1 MNLALLL
8 DLCPRRLCVS
18 HAMEAFIP
26 DLIWPTACMQEH
38 QSTYLRFC
46 TSRQLLEPASLPS
59 PRARTLI
66 NLSAVL
72 YEQSAAR
79 PGLSAEVG
87 NMDLDFV
94 PGVAFIPD
102 VHIADSLRAR
112 TPINLSAVLYE
123 QAAARTSLSA
133 EVGNMDL
140 DFVPGVAFI
149 PDVHM
154 ADSLRA
160 RTPIN
165 SSAVLYEQAAAR
177 TGLPAEVGNI
187 SPRARTLINLSAVL
201 YEQADARFGLPA
213 EVGIMNL
220 DFVPGVAF
228 DAMGNVEL
236 TGDLPG
242 NADRVNNNNNNVA
255 LTLQFSPT
263 ALLNPRSLA
272 SKRPASS
279 GSDLDRGRTDPT
291 IAGQISLVEQLHNVQ
306 ERTAL
311 LAKRIKT
318 DEDRKKSTHCQ
329 GFNGG
334 SSLELQKTSSQA
346 LSQTGLLIDLT
357 ISDDDD
363 VQLVGDNME
372 ELICVG
378 KVKHTYVQAH
388 TVPYSDSKKYLG
400 NSAGN
405 NRNNLNIMVTDPT
418 GREFGRVDMKSS
430 TGLCLLIDGAKANEL
445 IWMGPLGSP
454 FLGLISMTLQLYCKR
469 KWAYDI
475 GKFYKGKN
483 IQLLRPVFE
492 LQRYDYYNSQDSDS
506 LTRIQFTQQ
515 GLTPGEPGSIYV
527 LRSVDEI
534 RADVADVFDTVVSKS
549 DEVPTREPSSHIKT
563 ELYPHQKQAL
573 YFMWDKEQ
581 DYSAKEHD
589 QRKDTLWVPR
599 LRDNG
604 RKFYRL
610 VITGE
615 DTHCKQTIKK
625 AYIMSPERALLIL
638 FMT

>member
-8 DLCPRRLCVS
+8 DL
-18 HAMEAFIP
+18 
-26 DLIWPTACMQEH
+26 QG
-38 QSTYLRFC
+38 
-46 TSRQLLEPASLPS
+46 
-59 PRARTLI
+59 ARK
-66 NLSAVL
+66 
-72 YEQSAAR
+72 R
-79 PGLSAEVG
+79 
-87 NMDLDFV
+87 
-94 PGVAFIPD
+94 
-102 VHIADSLRAR
+102 
-112 TPINLSAVLYE
+112 
-123 QAAARTSLSA
+123 
-133 EVGNMDL
+133 
-140 DFVPGVAFI
+140 
-149 PDVHM
+149 
-154 ADSLRA
+154 
-160 RTPIN
+160 
-165 SSAVLYEQAAAR
+165 
-177 TGLPAEVGNI
+177 
-187 SPRARTLINLSAVL
+187 
-201 YEQADARFGLPA
+201 
-213 EVGIMNL
+213 
-220 DFVPGVAF
+220 
-228 DAMGNVEL
+228 
-236 TGDLPG
+236 G

-255 LTLQFSPT
+255 PTLQFSPT

-279 GSDLDRGRTDPT
+279 GSDLDRGP
-291 IAGQISLVEQLHNVQ
+291 
-306 ERTAL
+306 L

-318 DEDRKKSTHCQ
+318 DEDRKKSTHRQ

-346 LSQTGLLIDLT
+346 PSQTGLLIDLT
-357 ISDDDD
+357 MSDDDD

-388 TVPYSDSKKYLG
+388 TVSYPDPKKYLG

-418 GREFGRVDMKSS
+418 GREFSRVDMKSS
-430 TGLCLLIDGAKANEL
+430 TGLCPLIDGAKANGL
-445 IWMGPLGSP
+445 IWMGPLGLP

-483 IQLLRPVFE
+483 IQLLRP
-492 LQRYDYYNSQDSDS
+492 
-506 LTRIQFTQQ
+506 Q
-515 GLTPGEPGSIYV
+515 GLIPRELGSIYV

-534 RADVADVFDTVVSKS
+534 WADVADVFDTVVSKS
-549 DEVPTREPSSHIKT
+549 DEVPTRELST
-563 ELYPHQKQAL
+563 L

-581 DYSAKEHD
+581 DYSAEEHD
-589 QRKDTLWVPR
+589 QRKDTLWALR

-625 AYIMSPERALLIL
+625 AYIMLPERASLIL

>member
-1 MNLALLL
+1 MT
-8 DLCPRRLCVS
+8 D
-18 HAMEAFIP
+18 
-26 DLIWPTACMQEH
+26 
-38 QSTYLRFC
+38 
-46 TSRQLLEPASLPS
+46 S

-79 PGLSAEVG
+79 PGLPAEVGNMDLDFVPGVAFIPDVYMADSLRARTLINLSAVLYEQAAARTGLSAEVG

-102 VHIADSLRAR
+102 VYMADSLRAR

-123 QAAARTSLSA
+123 QAAARTGLSA
-133 EVGNMDL
+133 EVGN
-140 DFVPGVAFI
+140 I
-149 PDVHM
+149 
-154 ADSLRA
+154 SLRA
-160 RTPIN
+160 RTLIN
-165 SSAVLYEQAAAR
+165 PSAVLYEQ
-177 TGLPAEVGNI
+177 
-187 SPRARTLINLSAVL
+187 
-201 YEQADARFGLPA
+201 
-213 EVGIMNL
+213 VGIMDL

-236 TGDLPG
+236 TGDLLG
-242 NADRVNNNNNNVA
+242 DADRVNNNNNN
-255 LTLQFSPT
+255 
-263 ALLNPRSLA
+263 
-272 SKRPASS
+272 
-279 GSDLDRGRTDPT
+279 
-291 IAGQISLVEQLHNVQ
+291 
-306 ERTAL
+306 ERTAS

-318 DEDRKKSTHCQ
+318 DEDCKKSTHR
-329 GFNGG
+329 
-334 SSLELQKTSSQA
+334 
-346 LSQTGLLIDLT
+346 
-357 ISDDDD
+357 DDDD

-372 ELICVG
+372 ELICV
-378 KVKHTYVQAH
+378 
-388 TVPYSDSKKYLG
+388 
-400 NSAGN
+400 AGN

-418 GREFGRVDMKSS
+418 GREFGRVDMKSL
-430 TGLCLLIDGAKANEL
+430 TGLCPLIDGAKANGL
-445 IWMGPLGSP
+445 IWMAWTD
-454 FLGLISMTLQLYCKR
+454 IRRKQLYCKR

-483 IQLLRPVFE
+483 IQLLRLVFE
-492 LQRYDYYNSQDSDS
+492 LYFQTD
-506 LTRIQFTQQ
+506 QFTQQ
-515 GLTPGEPGSIYV
+515 GLIPGELGSIYV

-549 DEVPTREPSSHIKT
+549 DEVPTRELST
-563 ELYPHQKQAL
+563 L

-581 DYSAKEHD
+581 DYSAEE
-589 QRKDTLWVPR
+589 

-625 AYIMSPERALLIL
+625 AYIMSLERASLIL

>member
-1 MNLALLL
+1 MT
-8 DLCPRRLCVS
+8 D
-18 HAMEAFIP
+18 
-26 DLIWPTACMQEH
+26 
-38 QSTYLRFC
+38 
-46 TSRQLLEPASLPS
+46 SL
-59 PRARTLI
+59 RARTPI

-79 PGLSAEVG
+79 PGLPAEVG

-94 PGVAFIPD
+94 LGVAFIPD

-112 TPINLSAVLYE
+112 TLINPSAVLYE
-123 QAAARTSLSA
+123 QAAARTGLSA

-140 DFVPGVAFI
+140 NFVPGVAFI

-160 RTPIN
+160 RTLIN
-165 SSAVLYEQAAAR
+165 LSAVLYEQAAAR

-187 SPRARTLINLSAVL
+187 SLRARTLINPSA
-201 YEQADARFGLPA
+201 
-213 EVGIMNL
+213 VGIMDL
-220 DFVPGVAF
+220 DFVPSVAF
-228 DAMGNVEL
+228 DAIGNVEL
-236 TGDLPG
+236 TGDLLG
-242 NADRVNNNNNNVA
+242 DADRVNNNNNN
-255 LTLQFSPT
+255 
-263 ALLNPRSLA
+263 
-272 SKRPASS
+272 
-279 GSDLDRGRTDPT
+279 
-291 IAGQISLVEQLHNVQ
+291 QLHNVQ

-318 DEDRKKSTHCQ
+318 DEDRKKSTHR
-329 GFNGG
+329 
-334 SSLELQKTSSQA
+334 
-346 LSQTGLLIDLT
+346 
-357 ISDDDD
+357 DDDD
-363 VQLVGDNME
+363 VQLVGDNIE
-372 ELICVG
+372 ELICV
-378 KVKHTYVQAH
+378 
-388 TVPYSDSKKYLG
+388 
-400 NSAGN
+400 AGN

-430 TGLCLLIDGAKANEL
+430 TGLSSE
-445 IWMGPLGSP
+445 GPLGLLFS
-454 FLGLISMTLQLYCKR
+454 GLISMTLQLYCKR
-469 KWAYDI
+469 KWAHDI

-492 LQRYDYYNSQDSDS
+492 LYFQTD
-506 LTRIQFTQQ
+506 QFTQQ

-534 RADVADVFDTVVSKS
+534 RADVADVFDTVVSKL

-573 YFMWDKEQ
+573 YFM
-581 DYSAKEHD
+581 
-589 QRKDTLWVPR
+589 

-625 AYIMSPERALLIL
+625 AYIMLPERASLIL